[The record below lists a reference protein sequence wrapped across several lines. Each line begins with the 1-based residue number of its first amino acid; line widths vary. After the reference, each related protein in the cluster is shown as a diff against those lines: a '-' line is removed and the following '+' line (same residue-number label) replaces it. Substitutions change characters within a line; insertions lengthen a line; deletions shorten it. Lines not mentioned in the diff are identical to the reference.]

1 MHEVTIRNGVRV
13 ERHLCERCAGAEGAP
28 PQAHSAV
35 SAVISQIIAGQAQ
48 GPAASPAQ
56 QPKACPTCGMS
67 YSAFRSEGVLGCP
80 DCYHAFEPSL
90 GPLIER
96 AHEGAT
102 HHVGKVPG
110 RLRSSAARVP
120 AKGGADVGA
129 DRGVAEAAQ
138 RRAEALRR
146 ALSEAVAAEQYERA
160 ARLRD
165 ELRGLEGEARGGA
178 GAGGTGG
185 TGGTGGHG

>member
-13 ERHLCERCAGAEGAP
+13 ERHLCERCAGGEGAP
-28 PQAHSAV
+28 PQAHAAV
-35 SAVISQIIAGQAQ
+35 SAVISQIIAGQAE
-48 GPAASPAQ
+48 GPQATPAQ

-67 YSAFRSEGVLGCP
+67 YAAFRSEGVLGCP

-110 RLRSSAARVP
+110 RLRSTASRGP
-120 AKGGADVGA
+120 AKGSPEGGAGA
-129 DRGVAEAAQ
+129 GAAASRG
-138 RRAEALRR
+138 RAEALRR

-165 ELRGLEGEARGGA
+165 ELRGLEGEAPA
-178 GAGGTGG
+178 
-185 TGGTGGHG
+185 GGHG